1 MTSAWSSEQL
11 QRLGASDELEIAVRR
26 ADGTLGRWVPIWVVC
41 VGEHVFVRTW
51 HRRPNGWFG
60 DALVSQRARIRVS
73 DVCADVTVTDVG
85 EDSPDLR
92 AGVDDAYL
100 GKYSH
105 YDRATVDRMVS
116 DPAAA
121 TTLWLRPDPG
131 SRGSAITA

>member
-1 MTSAWSSEQL
+1 MTPSWSPEQL

-41 VGEHVFVRTW
+41 VGAHVFVRTW

-60 DALVSQRARIRVS
+60 DVLRSQRARIRVA

-92 AGVDDAYL
+92 AGVDDAYRS
-100 GKYSH
+100 KYSPYGH
-105 YDRATVDRMVS
+105 ATVERMVS

-121 TTLWLRPDPG
+121 TTLWLRQE
-131 SRGSAITA
+131 